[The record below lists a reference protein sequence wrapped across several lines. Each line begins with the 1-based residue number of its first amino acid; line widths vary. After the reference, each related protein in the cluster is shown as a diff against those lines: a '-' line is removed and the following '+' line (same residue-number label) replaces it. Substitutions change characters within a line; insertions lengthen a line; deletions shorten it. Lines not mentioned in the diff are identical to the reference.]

1 MSVLRRSN
9 KQIVVQAFERS
20 ATRTQLLDP
29 PDTALAVDVRREG
42 KKYSWT
48 KDAETGSDVDK

>member
-1 MSVLRRSN
+1 MANRVSS
-9 KQIVVQAFERS
+9 FEIS
-20 ATRTQLLDP
+20 ATRTRLLDP
-29 PDTALAVDVRREG
+29 PDTTVAVGAKWEG